1 MCKKHQG
8 IQQPYGFKA
17 MNVGLS
23 KKIAYVFIYGHEK
36 VVFLFLLRTIT
47 RMHGFKMCRKSSRD

>member
-1 MCKKHQG
+1 MISGCGEKHQG

-23 KKIAYVFIYGHEK
+23 KRLKYVFTYHNNTFYG
-36 VVFLFLLRTIT
+36 L
-47 RMHGFKMCRKSSRD
+47 